1 MGVFSKYITRNPQKI
16 GEMRDMGINLNDFAP
31 ARESRDSLFSGIAKA
46 VRRNIPVQQT
56 GGMENLY
63 LDETFAT
70 QEDLLGRARPDM
82 PVANL
87 IIPGYNEEMDIVDT
101 GKIRIRDYLKD
112 FAGQAGEGIV
122 NTLAGQ
128 DRRSAFARA
137 GLGSLLFGFNPITAL
152 LGAFIGSKAPDIY
165 SSLQGKNINPL
176 SFIREKRAERQRERM
191 EKAAAFE
198 REQALR
204 QIDQAGTGFDDYDSG
219 QGAGMGFGGGR
230 TDPTDKS

>member
-1 MGVFSKYITRNPQKI
+1 MRLIRKVIKRDPSEIRNL
-16 GEMRDMGINLNDFAP
+16 GINLNDYAA
-31 ARESRDSLFSGIAKA
+31 AREPRNFPFSGIAKA

-82 PVANL
+82 SVANL
-87 IIPGYNEEMDIVDT
+87 IIPGYNEEMNIDDT

-128 DRRSAFARA
+128 DRRSALTRA
-137 GLGSLLFGFNPITAL
+137 GLGSLLFGFNPMTAL

-176 SFIREKRAERQRERM
+176 SFIREKRAEREAA
-191 EKAAAFE
+191 KA
-198 REQALR
+198 REQAAAAAQMQQQNR
-204 QIDQAGTGFDDYDSG
+204 MDETGGYQSSFADDTSFMEGSGTAAD
-219 QGAGMGFGGGR
+219 MGSF
-230 TDPTDKS
+230 

>member
-1 MGVFSKYITRNPQKI
+1 
-16 GEMRDMGINLNDFAP
+16 
-31 ARESRDSLFSGIAKA
+31 
-46 VRRNIPVQQT
+46 
-56 GGMENLY
+56 MENLY

-82 PVANL
+82 SVANL
-87 IIPGYNEEMDIVDT
+87 IIPGYNEEMNIDDT

-128 DRRSAFARA
+128 DRRSVLTRA
-137 GLGSLLFGFNPITAL
+137 GLGSLLLGFNPMTAL
-152 LGAFIGSKAPDIY
+152 FGAFIGSKAPDIY
-165 SSLQGKNINPL
+165 SSLQGTNINPL
-176 SFIREKRAERQRERM
+176 SFLREKRAQRQRERM
-191 EKAAAFE
+191 EKAAALE

-204 QIDQAGTGFDDYDSG
+204 QIDQAGSGFDDYG
-219 QGAGMGFGGGR
+219 AGEAAGMGFGGGR

>member
-1 MGVFSKYITRNPQKI
+1 MSIFSKAITRDPQKI
-16 GEMRDMGINLNDFAP
+16 GEMRDMGINLNDFEGPIDTSTFGGLIKKAITRVQP
-31 ARESRDSLFSGIAKA
+31 TGIINQPFIGRDFSMFDKARMGRLPMG
-46 VRRNIPVQQT
+46 
-56 GGMENLY
+56 
-63 LDETFAT
+63 
-70 QEDLLGRARPDM
+70 QEQ
-82 PVANL
+82 

-101 GKIRIRDYLKD
+101 DKIRIRDYLKD
-112 FAGQAGEGIV
+112 FAGQAGEGIM

-128 DRRSAFARA
+128 DTRSTLTRA
-137 GLGSLLFGFNPITAL
+137 GLGSLLFGFNPLTAI
-152 LGAFIGSKAPDIY
+152 LGAVIGSKAPDIY